1 MPVEEFEVTD
11 KSADLVILGGGSGGY
26 ACAFRAAELGL
37 SVVLIE
43 KDKLGGTCLHRGCIP
58 TKALLHAAEVADS
71 ARDGD
76 QFGVKTALEGID
88 IGGVNSYKDGV
99 VNRLY
104 KGLQGLVKAHKVT
117 LVEGAGK
124 LVDANTVEVDGTRY
138 TGKNVVLA
146 TGSYSKTLPGLELG
160 GRVIASEQ
168 ALNLDFVPEKVVV
181 LGGGVIGVE
190 FASVWR
196 SFGAEVTIVE
206 ALPRLVPNEDEYLS
220 KQLER
225 AFRRRGIKFHTGV
238 KFTGAQQ
245 GSSGV
250 SVSLDNGENLDADV
264 LLVAV
269 GRGPSSEG
277 CGFEETGVRME
288 RGFVR
293 TDERL
298 RTNLPGVYAVGD
310 LVPGLQ
316 LAHRG
321 FQQGVFI
328 AEDIAGLAPQVID
341 ESGIPRVTYCHPEV
355 ASVGLTEAAAKE
367 QYGSSVETYTYDL
380 AGNGK
385 SQILKTSGAVK
396 VVRVTDGPIVG
407 LHLIGD
413 RVGEL
418 IGEAQ
423 LIYNWEALPDDV
435 APLVHAHPTQTEALG
450 EAHLALAGK
459 PLHTHG

>member
-1 MPVEEFEVTD
+1 MTD
-11 KSADLVILGGGSGGY
+11 TSADLVILGGGSGGY

-71 ARDGD
+71 AREGD
-76 QFGVKTALEGID
+76 QFGVKTSLEGID
-88 IGGVNSYKDGV
+88 IAGVNSYKDSV
-99 VNRLY
+99 VGKLY
-104 KGLQGLVKAHKVT
+104 KGVQGLFKAHKIQV
-117 LVEGAGK
+117 VEGAGR
-124 LVDANTVEVDGTRY
+124 LVDAKTVEVDGTRY

-206 ALPRLVPNEDEYLS
+206 ALPHLVPNEDEFIS
-220 KQLER
+220 KRLER
-225 AFRRRGIKFHTGV
+225 EFRKRGIKFKTGV
-238 KFTGAQQ
+238 KFTGATQ
-245 GSSGV
+245 SDSGV
-250 SVSLDNGENLDADV
+250 SVSLENGDQFDADL

-269 GRGPSSEG
+269 GRGPNTAAL
-277 CGFEETGVRME
+277 GFEEAGITVE

-293 TDERL
+293 TDDRL
-298 RTNLPGVYAVGD
+298 RTGVDGVYAVGD
-310 LVPGLQ
+310 IVPGLQ

-321 FQQGVFI
+321 FQQGIFV
-328 AEDIAGLAPQVID
+328 AEEIAGLNPQPID
-341 ESGIPRVTYCHPEV
+341 EAGIPRVTYCHPEV
-355 ASVGLTEAAAKE
+355 ASVGLTEAQAKE
-367 QYGSSVETYTYDL
+367 QYGAVETINYDL

-385 SQILKTSGAVK
+385 SQILKTSGVVK
-396 VVRVTDGPIVG
+396 LVRAADGPVVG
-407 LHLIGD
+407 LHLVGD

-423 LIYNWEALPDDV
+423 LIYNWEALPEDV

-459 PLHTHG
+459 PLHVHG